1 MYQDLPVAG
10 ISTVTLLGVTFTN
23 SSLYLLLGI
32 SFILVAFRLIRL
44 VHKENN

>member
-1 MYQDLPVAG
+1 MYQDLPAAG
-10 ISTVTLLGVTFTN
+10 ISTVTLLGVTFMS

-44 VHKENN
+44 VYKENN